1 MKTRIALAG
10 NCQVKALESWLREAL
25 PSAEVLALAPYHLLR
40 SEQETLEWIRYAK
53 TADKVFMIPVK
64 RGYFDFPGLSLEE
77 MSVQVGSKLYT

>member
-1 MKTRIALAG
+1 
-10 NCQVKALESWLREAL
+10 
-25 PSAEVLALAPYHLLR
+25 VLALAPYHLLR